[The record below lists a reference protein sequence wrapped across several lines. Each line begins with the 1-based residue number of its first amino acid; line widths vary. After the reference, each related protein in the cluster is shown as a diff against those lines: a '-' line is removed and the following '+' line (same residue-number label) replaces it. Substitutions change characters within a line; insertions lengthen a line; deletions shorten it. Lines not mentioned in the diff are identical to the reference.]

1 LLRCRLPSYRSGPT
15 LLAAL
20 LGQQAFIVKENAMV
34 TIGLTRR
41 GFGVA
46 LGAAAGAALLDMGLA
61 PRVSEAS
68 LAWGEPNDAIQLNSN
83 ENPYGPSPAALEAMT
98 RSQSVASRY
107 PDGQED
113 QVRRALAKLH
123 GVTPEQITLGCGSN
137 DILRM
142 ADAAF
147 LSPGRKLVV
156 AEPTFEAVLAYNRV
170 IRAEPVKVPLDAT
183 FRHDLGR
190 MAAACDSATG
200 LVYVCNPN
208 NPTGTIVTAEE
219 LAAFLAH
226 VPRSAV
232 VLVDEAYHHFVEHPA
247 YRSSLGLLA
256 AHPNLIVVRTFS
268 KIYGMAGMRL
278 GYAVA
283 ARDKIEALARQASFS
298 NTNTAALAAA
308 LASLADPDLV
318 PQMRR
323 RLNDTRRWLTE
334 RLAADGRRIIP
345 SETNFVMIE
354 TGRDVV
360 PIIEAFKARKI
371 LVGRKFPSMPT
382 WLRVSIGTP
391 DEMKAFL
398 AALRQIAPAA
408 SVAA

>member
-1 LLRCRLPSYRSGPT
+1 M
-15 LLAAL
+15 A
-20 LGQQAFIVKENAMV
+20 
-34 TIGLTRR
+34 TIGMTRR
-41 GFGVA
+41 GFGAA
-46 LGAAAGAALLDMGLA
+46 LGATAGAALLDMGLV
-61 PRVSEAS
+61 PRTSEAS
-68 LAWGEPNDAIQLNSN
+68 LAWGQANDMIQLNSN
-83 ENPYGPSPAALEAMT
+83 ENPYGPSPSALEAMT
-98 RSQSVASRY
+98 RSQAVAGRY
-107 PDGQED
+107 PDSQED
-113 QVRRALAKLH
+113 EVRRALAKLH
-123 GVTPEQITLGCGSN
+123 GVTPEQIMLGCGSN

-147 LSPGRKLVV
+147 LGPGRKVVV

-170 IRAEPVKVPLDAT
+170 IRAEPFKVPLDSA
-183 FRHDLGR
+183 FRHDLTR
-190 MAAACDSATG
+190 MAAVCDSATG

-208 NPTGTIVTAEE
+208 NPTGTIVTGEE
-219 LAAFLAH
+219 LATFLAR
-226 VPRSAV
+226 VPRSAT
-232 VLVDEAYHHFVEHPA
+232 VLVDEAYHHFVEHSA
-247 YRSSLGLLA
+247 YRSGFDLLA

-298 NTNTAALAAA
+298 NTNAAVLAAA
-308 LASLADPDLV
+308 LASLADPGLV
-318 PQMRR
+318 PKMRR

-334 RLAADGRRIIP
+334 QLAADGRRVIP

-398 AALRQIAPAA
+398 AALRQIVPVA